1 MVTLVSPIEKDDGT
15 FLNEIKLDYGKLTG
29 ADMMQID
36 EEMKVEGHAA
46 GFDSIYNQEVLLRL
60 ASKASGILIDDL
72 IRLGLIDFAEV
83 TFSARNFSSNPRA
96 RRWGYRSNELTT
108 SSSFK
113 FFYLYRILGKKDL
126 SNSEKLGRFN
136 EQKRR

>member
-1 MVTLVSPIEKDDGT
+1 MEEKLVKKNEETVVVENPNIKVVTLVSPIEKDDGT

-83 TFSARNFSSNPRA
+83 TFSARNF
-96 RRWGYRSNELTT
+96 
-108 SSSFK
+108 
-113 FFYLYRILGKKDL
+113 FFQ
-126 SNSEKLGRFN
+126 S
-136 EQKRR
+136 

>member
-1 MVTLVSPIEKDDGT
+1 MEEKQVKKNEETVVVENPNIKVVTLVSPIEKDDGT

-29 ADMMQID
+29 ADMMKID
-36 EEMKVEGHAA
+36 EEMKAEGYAA

-83 TFSARNFSSNPRA
+83 TFSARNF
-96 RRWGYRSNELTT
+96 
-108 SSSFK
+108 
-113 FFYLYRILGKKDL
+113 FFQ
-126 SNSEKLGRFN
+126 S
-136 EQKRR
+136 